1 MDWRWGSS
9 DKESDYKHEALSSN
23 SSLTK
28 KKRFSWRVEQ
38 NVVES
43 LLSCSCWEMNL
54 CLAYYLITHLQ
65 DLLYSL
71 HLLVI

>member
-28 KKRFSWRVEQ
+28 KKGSVGEWSRMWWKACFH
-38 NVVES
+38 VV
-43 LLSCSCWEMNL
+43 
-54 CLAYYLITHLQ
+54 
-65 DLLYSL
+65 
-71 HLLVI
+71 VGK